1 MTTHKAI
8 RDALEA
14 GPTEGTWSAG
24 IPGGAIISDQHV
36 EHGPN
41 GCDCVQ
47 YYGGHLIA
55 ESIAKRN
62 LEFIAACNPAAIRA
76 LLADL
81 DAKTAEVQ
89 ALRPTAQ
96 PAALAGEWFCGN
108 CRVPV
113 AAPLSAPPA
122 TQPATTERKGEP
134 VAWMSQRDFDL
145 LRERTVHRPQLAT
158 FRPEHEGEVA
168 IYTSPQVP
176 EDHPL
181 MVFAIECEMGAIQEH
196 EAPLRARKAIDAA
209 RKGE

>member
-8 RDALEA
+8 REALEA

-41 GCDCVQ
+41 GCDCVR

-81 DAKTAEVQ
+81 DAKTE
-89 ALRPTAQ
+89 ALKGLLRGTQEDCGKITMPRDEAVRAAF
-96 PAALAGEWFCGN
+96 AAL
-108 CRVPV
+108 
-113 AAPLSAPPA
+113 
-122 TQPATTERKGEP
+122 KGTP
-134 VAWMSQRDFDL
+134 
-145 LRERTVHRPQLAT
+145 
-158 FRPEHEGEVA
+158 
-168 IYTSPQVP
+168 
-176 EDHPL
+176 
-181 MVFAIECEMGAIQEH
+181 
-196 EAPLRARKAIDAA
+196 
-209 RKGE
+209 